1 MCSSP
6 WTRFALALGVGVWI
20 GVGAA
25 SSVLAGS
32 EPTQRFDLG
41 LVASRVDFA
50 RENRFDDANAIG
62 IRALAELHP
71 GWYLGLQ
78 IDRIS
83 ARDRE
88 LDRWQ
93 SVAVA
98 SIQSRVVLRPLDRW
112 SPLFGVGV
120 SFMGFEDSDRFDAVA
135 EGLDLTVGA
144 QWRIR
149 PRWSLRGEFLS
160 RMQSFNLVKI
170 DAQGRPVGRGEETGY
185 RWSRLV
191 QVGLD
196 YAF

>member
-1 MCSSP
+1 MV
-6 WTRFALALGVGVWI
+6 FGLVVWI
-20 GVGAA
+20 GVSSA

-32 EPTQRFDLG
+32 EPTQRFGLG

-50 RENRFDDANAIG
+50 REIRFDDANAIG
-62 IRALAELHP
+62 IRAWAELHP

-98 SIQSRVVLRPLDRW
+98 SIQSRVVLRPLARW

-120 SFMGFEDSDRFDAVA
+120 SFMGFEDRDRFDAVA
-135 EGLDLTVGA
+135 EGLDLTLGA

-160 RMQSFNLVKI
+160 RMQSFNVVSV
-170 DAQGRPVGRGEETGY
+170 DTQGRPVGGGKETGY
-185 RWSRLV
+185 RWSRLI